1 MKKTIQVLL
10 VTLLFSA
17 VAKAQGRGNIEF
29 GLNTGYNASYVNNYY
44 EYLDYRNGYNFG
56 ASLDFYFSQDWSL
69 KVKAIYDKKGWN
81 HDLINVDGNN
91 FVTNYDLTYLT
102 VPVMANWHFG
112 NYHDWYINFGPYIG
126 FLMDAEDTRFGY
138 DIKDSFNETD
148 FGVALGLGVKI
159 PISNYVKINLE
170 YDMQA
175 GLTDALVEDYGEN
188 ISNFRHS
195 FNVGLNFLLK

>member
-1 MKKTIQVLL
+1 MKKTIQMLL
-10 VTLLFSA
+10 ISVLFSA
-17 VAKAQGRGNIEF
+17 AAKAQGRGNIEF

-44 EYLDYRNGYNFG
+44 QYLDYRSGYNFG
-56 ASLDFYFSQDWSL
+56 ASLDFYFSQEWSL
-69 KVKAIYDKKGWN
+69 KVKGIYDKKGWN
-81 HDLINVDGNN
+81 NDLINIDGDDY
-91 FVTNYDLTYLT
+91 VTNYDLTYLT

-112 NYHDWYINFGPYIG
+112 NHNDWYISFGPYIG

-148 FGVALGLGVKI
+148 FGAALELGVKI
-159 PISNYVKINLE
+159 PVSNYVKINLE

-175 GLTDALVEDYGEN
+175 GFTDALVEDYGQD

-195 FNVGLNFLLK
+195 FNIGLNFLVK